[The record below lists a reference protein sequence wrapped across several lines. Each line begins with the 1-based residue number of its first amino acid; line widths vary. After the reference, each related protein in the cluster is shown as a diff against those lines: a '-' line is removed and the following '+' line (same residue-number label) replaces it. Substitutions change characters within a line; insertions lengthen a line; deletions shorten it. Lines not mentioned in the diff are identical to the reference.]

1 MSKENVA
8 HYVNLNFSLG
18 KKIKKC
24 LFFIK
29 LKKMNLINKN
39 IIKKF
44 TQRIVIQICKFIKHD
59 KKIDAKKYG
68 KRGRERP
75 FGHQATY
82 LLFTSFTLIY
92 IKHLLLLKT
101 CKKIEYIKVKTIN
114 CIKLN

>member
-39 IIKKF
+39 IIKEF
-44 TQRIVIQICKFIKHD
+44 T
-59 KKIDAKKYG
+59 
-68 KRGRERP
+68 
-75 FGHQATY
+75 
-82 LLFTSFTLIY
+82 
-92 IKHLLLLKT
+92 
-101 CKKIEYIKVKTIN
+101 
-114 CIKLN
+114 